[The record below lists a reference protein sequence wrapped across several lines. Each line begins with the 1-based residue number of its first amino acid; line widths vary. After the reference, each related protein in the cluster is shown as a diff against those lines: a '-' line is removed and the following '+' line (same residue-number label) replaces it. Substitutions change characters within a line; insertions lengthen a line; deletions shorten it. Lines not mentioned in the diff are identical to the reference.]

1 MCQGLSHFSAFLH
14 HLLLAKFAISSIRV
28 IGLKVP
34 VMFSSCPIAV
44 SNYSGQF
51 SNICVDIIYWAWQK
65 DCPPII

>member
-34 VMFSSCPIAV
+34 VMFSSFPIAV
-44 SNYSGQF
+44 SNYKGQC
-51 SNICVDIIYWAWQK
+51 SSSCVEIILGWPNGQ
-65 DCPPII
+65 CPSYT